1 VGQTDPCCDA
11 EPGFGRHPGTDN
23 HGNLTSGRAFCTQLS
38 YLIARA
44 VDVRL
49 GHTRAARQ
57 SGSAANQ
64 AVKLETVSDT
74 NEKGSQ
80 VQKLTHRQE
89 MVLQYIQ
96 SSITERGYP
105 PTLREIGNFMGIR
118 STNGVNDH
126 LRALERKGYLTREDM
141 KSRALRPTV
150 FDVKSSNPN
159 GAGYAGVPGG
169 AGVHGVNGVNGLGD
183 AGFANG
189 NGLGVAPGRNGMNGH
204 GVSAQDDSFVE
215 IPILGRVAAG
225 QLTEAIQSPEDT
237 VRIDRMLLGGVT
249 MDVFG
254 LRVRGESMVNAG
266 IRDGDYVFVRKQLDA
281 RRGEIIVALV
291 GEEATCKYYYPEQ
304 DRIRLVPANER
315 MTDIVINRDD
325 WRSTQ
330 ILGVVVGLYRKLN

>member
-1 VGQTDPCCDA
+1 
-11 EPGFGRHPGTDN
+11 
-23 HGNLTSGRAFCTQLS
+23 
-38 YLIARA
+38 
-44 VDVRL
+44 
-49 GHTRAARQ
+49 
-57 SGSAANQ
+57 
-64 AVKLETVSDT
+64 
-74 NEKGSQ
+74 
-80 VQKLTHRQE
+80 

-150 FDVKSSNPN
+150 FDVKSTGGN
-159 GAGYAGVPGG
+159 GAAVTSY
-169 AGVHGVNGVNGLGD
+169 HGVNGVNGNGHPH
-183 AGFANG
+183 NG
-189 NGLGVAPGRNGMNGH
+189 NGVADASRIYSNGQPAPAH
-204 GVSAQDDSFVE
+204 DDSFVE

-304 DRIRLVPANER
+304 DRIRLVPANDR